1 VREIVPLPA
10 PDGPS
15 IAMMSLCIGLGTGQC
30 NILKSMRSRRWIALA
45 ATVMVVLAIVYVGTP
60 YVRAASLIVRA
71 ANLGGRVEAFA
82 NDRARSVTIT
92 TPHTVPTR
100 LGDVPARFYQPSGS
114 VRRTVLLVPGI
125 HSMGIEEPRLKALA
139 DDLAGTGVRVMT
151 MALPDLQQY
160 RVTPRSVD
168 VIEDTVAWMAQRPDL
183 APDGR
188 VGIVGISFAG
198 GLSIVAAG
206 RSSIRDKVAYIVSFG
221 GHGDLP
227 RVLTYLCTGEAPQVE
242 GLVTHPPH
250 DYGVAVITYGLAD
263 YLVPAD
269 QAEALKEGVRTF
281 LLASQL
287 TLVDMNQANA
297 TFQKARDMAKA
308 MPEPAATYLTYVND
322 RNVAKLGPALVP
334 HLSHLGADS
343 PAGSPQRAPSLPS
356 APVYLLHGDGDTVI
370 PAAESAILGEYLREK
385 GVDVHVLLSGLIT
398 HAEVDRTA
406 AAAETWKLVAF
417 WASVLRQ

>member
-1 VREIVPLPA
+1 
-10 PDGPS
+10 
-15 IAMMSLCIGLGTGQC
+15 
-30 NILKSMRSRRWIALA
+30 MRSRRWTALA
-45 ATVMVVLAIVYVGTP
+45 VTLLVILGIVYVATP
-60 YVRAASLIVRA
+60 YVRAASLVIRA
-71 ANLGGRVEAFA
+71 ANLGGRMEAFA
-82 NDRARSVTIT
+82 NGRARVVTVT
-92 TPHTVPTR
+92 APHTVPTR
-100 LGDVPARFYQPSGS
+100 LGDVPARFYLPSGRVS
-114 VRRTVLLVPGI
+114 RTVLLVPGI
-125 HSMGIEEPRLKALA
+125 HSMGIEEPRLRALA
-139 DDLAGTGVRVMT
+139 DDLAGSGVRVMT
-151 MALPDLQQY
+151 MALPDLMQY

-168 VIEDTVAWMAQRPDL
+168 VIEDTVAWMARRPDL

-188 VGIVGISFAG
+188 VGIAGVSFAG

-206 RSSIRDKVAYIVSFG
+206 RESIRDKVAYIVSFG

-227 RVLTYLCTGEAPQVE
+227 RVLKYLCTGEAPQVE

-250 DYGVAVITYGLAD
+250 DYGVAVITYGLSG
-263 YLVPAD
+263 YLVPPD
-269 QAEALKEGVRTF
+269 QVEPLREGVRTF

-297 TFQKARDMAKA
+297 RFQKARDMAKA

-322 RNVAKLGPALVP
+322 RNVKKLGPALVP
-334 HLSHLGADS
+334 HLAHLGADS

-370 PAAESAILGEYLREK
+370 PAAESAILGDYLREN

-398 HAEVDRTA
+398 HAEVDHSA
-406 AAAETWKLVAF
+406 AASEAWKLVSF